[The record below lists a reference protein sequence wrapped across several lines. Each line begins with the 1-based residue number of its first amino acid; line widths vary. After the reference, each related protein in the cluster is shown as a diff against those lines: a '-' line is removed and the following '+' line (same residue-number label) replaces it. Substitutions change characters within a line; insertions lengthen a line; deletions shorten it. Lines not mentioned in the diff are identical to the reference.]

1 MKINPLNKNVFSNK
15 IDDSFNIFYIFGNNL
30 GLIDICYSK
39 LKKNLEVDLDNPFI
53 TNYFDENKLLTN
65 TEAFFDEF
73 NSISLFG
80 SKKTIIVDIRQGD
93 KKNDVTKIF
102 TELDKEELY
111 QILRLRSEVFVVEQD
126 CVYQDIDNKDQKAIH
141 LFYKKEEEIIAYTRI
156 FKKGDYYENP
166 SIGRVVV
173 SKNKRGKDL
182 GKEIMLESM
191 KYIKNNIKGEKIELS
206 AQVYLDNFYKDLG
219 FYSKGEEYLE
229 DGIPHQRMF
238 FNLV

>member
-1 MKINPLNKNVFSNK
+1 MI
-15 IDDSFNIFYIFGNNL
+15 
-30 GLIDICYSK
+30 
-39 LKKNLEVDLDNPFI
+39 
-53 TNYFDENKLLTN
+53 
-65 TEAFFDEF
+65 
-73 NSISLFG
+73 
-80 SKKTIIVDIRQGD
+80 
-93 KKNDVTKIF
+93 VTKIF
-102 TELDKEELY
+102 SELDKDELY

-126 CVYQDIDNKDQKAIH
+126 CVYQDIDNKDQIAIH
-141 LFYKKEEEIIAYTRI
+141 LFYKEEEEIIGYTRI